1 MDMERAEGQLGYV
14 LLADRGGREEEELS
28 GPMACFC
35 YLVLSAL
42 ARFTETSLHAGSERR
57 AGPRG

>member
-1 MDMERAEGQLGYV
+1 MDIERTEGQLGYV

-42 ARFTETSLHAGSERR
+42 ARLIETSLHTGSKRR
-57 AGPRG
+57 TGPQG